1 MPKGFETPV
10 SETLGLEPSTLEP
23 PILETQNLSKDFG
36 PVRVLHDVSFS
47 LQAGEVH
54 ALIGE
59 NGAGKSTLMKI
70 LSGYLPPSEGEL
82 RLFGKPV
89 HFRNSSEAE
98 SLGVVLIHQ
107 EFNLAD
113 DLTVEENIFL
123 GREKRRGLFLDRRAM
138 VAEARNVLE
147 ELRTPVDPRARV
159 RGLSVSQKQ
168 MVEIAKAVSRDVRL
182 LIMDEPT
189 DVLTGRETEVL
200 FDLIRRLQEN
210 GVTVVYISHKLGEV
224 SAVADR
230 VTVLRDGHLITTKP
244 SSRLS
249 QDEMASLMVG
259 RELSD
264 MYPPKR
270 PLTDEAAEE
279 VVFSAK
285 NVTVPGHVENASF
298 ELRRGEILG
307 FAGLVGA
314 GRTELFEGLLGLRP
328 RSSGTVTRN
337 GEPVDIKNLRDATA
351 LGIAY
356 LSEDRKGKG
365 LITSMRLR
373 PNVTLLALRKY
384 ARPFIDTKQET
395 AALEGA
401 VDEFDIRVPRLEAR
415 ADTLSGGNQ
424 QKLVLA
430 KIMDIDPDIIIL
442 DEPTRGIDVG
452 TKRQI
457 YLFIQTLTKSGKSC
471 IVISSELPELIGLC
485 HRVVV
490 MRSGRVGGI
499 LEGRDI
505 NEDEIVRY
513 ATGLKGVGDAVT

>member
-10 SETLGLEPSTLEP
+10 SETSGLETSTLEP
-23 PILETQNLSKDFG
+23 PILETKNLSKDFG

-82 RLFGKPV
+82 RLFGEPV
-89 HFRNSSEAE
+89 RFRNSSEAE

-123 GREKRRGLFLDRRAM
+123 GRERRRGLFLDRRAM
-138 VAEARNVLE
+138 VGAAREVLE
-147 ELRTPVDPRARV
+147 ELRTPVNPRARV
-159 RGLSVSQKQ
+159 RDLSVSQKQ
-168 MVEIAKAVSRDVRL
+168 MVEIAKAVSRSVRL

-200 FDLIRRLQEN
+200 FDLIRRLQKN

-230 VTVLRDGHLITTKP
+230 VTVLRDGHLITTRP
-244 SSRLS
+244 AAELS

-270 PLTDEAAEE
+270 PVETEE

-285 NVTVPGHVENASF
+285 NVTVPGHVETASF
-298 ELRRGEILG
+298 ELRKGEILG

-337 GEPVDIKNLRDATA
+337 GRPVDIKNLRDATA

-365 LITSMRLR
+365 LLTSMRLR

-384 ARPFIDTKQET
+384 AHPLIDYKQET
-395 AALEGA
+395 AALEKA
-401 VDEFDIRVPRLEAR
+401 VDEFDIRVPRLDTR

-430 KIMDIDPDIIIL
+430 KIMDVDPDIIIL

-457 YLFIQTLTKSGKSC
+457 YLFIQTLTESGKSC

-490 MRSGRVGGI
+490 MLSGRVSGI